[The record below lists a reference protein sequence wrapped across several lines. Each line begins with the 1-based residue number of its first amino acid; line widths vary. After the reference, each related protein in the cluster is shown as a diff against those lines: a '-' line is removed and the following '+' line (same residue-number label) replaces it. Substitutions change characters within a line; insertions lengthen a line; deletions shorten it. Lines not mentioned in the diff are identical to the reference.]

1 MIGSATV
8 PLVINMNRKFRV
20 SALTA
25 GVALVALLA
34 GCGGGPAAGTSA
46 PGSSAAEA
54 KPQITDPAVQASA
67 LRTVDPCAL
76 LDSKTL
82 GDLGTSDQDSLSSS
96 EWGECSVE
104 VKDTGGKTVELVL
117 RVGHQLIM
125 SDDPVEKLEGLPL
138 VVDADKPGSC
148 WVSVVTSFE
157 QSLGITFQIKYPG
170 GDACALGRTALT
182 KAVQA
187 LHGTPPQYKQVP
199 GSVLTTDP
207 CAVAD
212 KQAVETAL
220 QQKSFVEP
228 KSLHECDFWSGDGTH
243 FPQVSVRLFQGLP
256 ADAEDG
262 EPADLGG
269 VTAIQEKDADSSVVS
284 CDVSWRRVETP
295 KEDEARGYGEI
306 ISVMF
311 SGEPESGLDT
321 ATACSKAVAVAKTVV
336 PSLGPA

>member
-1 MIGSATV
+1 MITRSR
-8 PLVINMNRKFRV
+8 PFRA
-20 SALTA
+20 SMLAA
-25 GVALVALLA
+25 GVVSLAFLA
-34 GCGGGPAAGTSA
+34 GCGGGGTAAGTSTTT
-46 PGSSAAEA
+46 PSAA
-54 KPQITDPAVQASA
+54 KPQITDPAVQAAA

-82 GDLGTSDQDSLSSS
+82 GDLGTPDQDSLSSS
-96 EWGECSVE
+96 EWGECSVD
-104 VKDTGGKTVELVL
+104 VKDTGGQTVELVL

-125 SDDPVEKLEGLPL
+125 SDDPVEQLEGLPL

-157 QSLGITFQIKYPG
+157 QSLGITVQSKSPA
-170 GDACALGRTALT
+170 GDACAPGRTALT
-182 KAVQA
+182 KVVQA
-187 LHGTPPQYKQVP
+187 LHGTPPQYQQVA

-212 KQAVETAL
+212 RQAVEAAL
-220 QQKSFVEP
+220 QQKTFVEP
-228 KSLHECDFWSGDGTH
+228 KSLHECDLWSGDGTSY
-243 FPQVSVRLFQGLP
+243 PQVSVRLYQGLP

-269 VTAIQEKDADSSVVS
+269 GVTAIQKKDVDSSVVS

-306 ISVMF
+306 VSVQF
-311 SGEPESGLDT
+311 SGEPESGLD
-321 ATACSKAVAVAKTVV
+321 AGTACSKAVAVAKTVV
-336 PSLGPA
+336 PSLGSA

>member
-1 MIGSATV
+1 MINT
-8 PLVINMNRKFRV
+8 NRTFRA
-20 SALTA
+20 STLAA
-25 GVALVALLA
+25 GVALLALLA
-34 GCGGGPAAGTSA
+34 GCGGGSAAGTSA
-46 PGSSAAEA
+46 PSSSAADA

-82 GDLGTSDQDSLSSS
+82 GDLGTSDQESLSSS
-96 EWGECSVE
+96 EWGECSVD
-104 VKDTGGKTVELVL
+104 VKDTGGKKVELVL
-117 RVGHQLIM
+117 RVGDQLIM

-157 QSLGITFQIKYPG
+157 QSLGITFQSKYPG
-170 GDACALGRTALT
+170 GDACAPARTALT
-182 KAVQA
+182 KVVQA
-187 LHGTPPQYKQVP
+187 LHGSPPQYKQVP

-212 KQAVETAL
+212 KQAVEAAL
-220 QQKSFVEP
+220 QQKSYVEP
-228 KSLHECDFWSGDGTH
+228 KSLHECDLWSGDGTSY
-243 FPQVSVRLFQGLP
+243 PQVSVRLYQGLP

-269 VTAIQEKDADSSVVS
+269 GVTAIQKKDEDSVIS
-284 CDVSWRRVETP
+284 CDASWRRVETP

-306 ISVMF
+306 VSVMF
-311 SGEPESGLDT
+311 SGKPGSGLDT

-336 PSLGPA
+336 PSLGRA

>member
-1 MIGSATV
+1 MITRSRT
-8 PLVINMNRKFRV
+8 FRA
-20 SALTA
+20 STLAA
-25 GVALVALLA
+25 GVASLAFLA
-34 GCGGGPAAGTSA
+34 GCGGGGPAAGTSTPA
-46 PGSSAAEA
+46 PSAA
-54 KPQITDPAVQASA
+54 KPQITDPAVQAAA

-82 GDLGTSDQDSLSSS
+82 GDLGTPDQDSLSSS
-96 EWGECSVE
+96 EWGECGVD
-104 VKDTGGKTVELVL
+104 VKDAGGQTVELVL

-125 SDDPVEKLEGLPL
+125 PDDPVEQLEGLPL

-157 QSLGITFQIKYPG
+157 QSLGITVQSKSPG
-170 GDACALGRTALT
+170 GDACAPGRTALT
-182 KAVQA
+182 KVVQA
-187 LHGTPPQYKQVP
+187 LRGTPPQYQQVP

-212 KQAVETAL
+212 RQAVEAAL

-228 KSLHECDFWSGDGTH
+228 KSLHQCDLWSGDGTSY
-243 FPQVSVRLFQGLP
+243 PQVSVRLYQGLP

-269 VTAIQEKDADSSVVS
+269 GVTAIQKKDADSSVVS

-306 ISVMF
+306 VSVQF

-336 PSLGPA
+336 PSLGRA